1 MKDFMNGKG
10 FLILEVSRE
19 RMMERLD
26 KYGCQ
31 GICDA
36 CLCIP
41 EIGYYVAVLNMWLC
55 KECFNEWYGSAERY
69 KEDIL
74 IEEKNYEFYKRV
86 LA

>member
-1 MKDFMNGKG
+1 MKDFKNEKG

-19 RMMERLD
+19 RMIERLD

-31 GICDA
+31 GICDT

-55 KECFNEWYGSAERY
+55 KDCFNEWYSDAERF
-69 KEDIL
+69 KEDIY
-74 IEEKNYEFYKRV
+74 IEEKNYENYKRI
-86 LA
+86 LQ